1 MSVKIAISPWYMAAI
16 VKKRKKLVIAELNLI
31 WLLPWLNSALPATL
45 KGLFA
50 LHSTALLKSGV
61 NHAKLR
67 YVNIQ
72 NQSQFALTLSLSLSL
87 SLSLFVFFPHTYI
100 VLSWI
105 DIPRCASYCSIIV
118 GWITH
123 ALGCATVCVALQL
136 PDSSYFSVVH
146 KQWSSKD
153 VDKDITK
160 DKKYCFQTK
169 S

>member
-61 NHAKLR
+61 NHTKLR

-87 SLSLFVFFPHTYI
+87 SLSLRLLSSHLYRSFLDRYTSMRKLLFYYSGLNNSCSRLCNCMCCLAIARFFVFF
-100 VLSWI
+100 S
-105 DIPRCASYCSIIV
+105 RSQ
-118 GWITH
+118 
-123 ALGCATVCVALQL
+123 TVK
-136 PDSSYFSVVH
+136 F
-146 KQWSSKD
+146 KRRW
-153 VDKDITK
+153 
-160 DKKYCFQTK
+160 
-169 S
+169 